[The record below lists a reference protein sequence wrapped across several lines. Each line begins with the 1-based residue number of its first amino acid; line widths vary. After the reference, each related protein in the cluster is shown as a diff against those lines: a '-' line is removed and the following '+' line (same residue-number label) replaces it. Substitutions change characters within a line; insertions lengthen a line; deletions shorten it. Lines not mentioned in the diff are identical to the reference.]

1 MDDDKEKSDKGND
14 GETVRGGAIMKSKAF
29 QVAKWEFME
38 KVKSKA
44 FIISLILMPIIIG
57 AMAILPAV
65 FASKTDN
72 ESVQIGI
79 IDGTQKL
86 ARPLGEKL
94 EREYR
99 LKNDQPNYILRNI
112 SFGKSIEEAR
122 AEGAQLVT
130 SNALEGYFSIPAT
143 VFDSGK
149 VEYRAKNVGN
159 FKVQE
164 RFSRAIEQVITEMRL
179 SSRGLD
185 AALIRKLTARVEIKQ
200 IKLSEKGEES
210 ESSFGETFAKSYIGL
225 LMLIFMV
232 LTSGQLL
239 VRSMVEEKSNRVI
252 EVLLSS
258 CTPRDMMIG
267 KILGLSG
274 LGILQMLVYAL
285 MGVALALKT
294 DMNLLQPEYFAFTLV
309 YAILGYVFYAA
320 IFVAAGSPATT
331 EQEAQQI
338 TAYISMLMVTPF
350 ALMMLVMQNPNSL
363 IVKVLSYIPLL
374 TPSIMVLRISIQ
386 MPSMWEIL
394 ATIVLMI
401 ISTAVMMWIAGKIFR
416 IAILSYGKR
425 PTLPELFRWI
435 FEK

>member
-1 MDDDKEKSDKGND
+1 
-14 GETVRGGAIMKSKAF
+14 MKSKAF
-29 QVAKWEFME
+29 QVALWEFME

-44 FIISLILMPIIIG
+44 FIISLVLMPIIIG
-57 AMAILPAV
+57 AMAILPAI
-65 FASKTDN
+65 FASKADN
-72 ESVQIGI
+72 EPIRIGI

-86 ARPLGEKL
+86 VQPLGEKL
-94 EREYR
+94 DREFR

-112 SFGKSIEEAR
+112 SLEGTLEEAR
-122 AEGAQLVT
+122 AEGARLVA
-130 SNALEGYFSIPAT
+130 SDALEGFFSIPAT

-149 VEYRAKNVGN
+149 VEYRTKNVGN

-179 SSRGLD
+179 SSHGLD
-185 AALIRKLTARVEIKQ
+185 AALIRKLTARVEIRP
-200 IKLSEKGEES
+200 IKISEKGEES

-285 MGVALALKT
+285 MGIALALKT
-294 DMNLLQPEYFAFTLV
+294 DMNLLQPEYFAFTMV

-338 TAYISMLMVTPF
+338 TAYISMLMVAPF

-363 IVKVLSYIPLL
+363 IVKVLSYIPVL

-394 ATIVLMI
+394 ATIALMI
-401 ISTAVMMWIAGKIFR
+401 LSTAAMMWIAGKIFR
-416 IAILSYGKR
+416 VAILSYGKR
-425 PTLPELFRWI
+425 PTLPELFRWVRD
-435 FEK
+435 K

>member
-1 MDDDKEKSDKGND
+1 
-14 GETVRGGAIMKSKAF
+14 MKSKAIKIA
-29 QVAKWEFME
+29 VWEFME

-57 AMAILPAV
+57 AFAILPAIFV
-65 FASKTDN
+65 SKADD

-79 IDGTQKL
+79 VDGTQKL
-86 ARPLGEKL
+86 IQPLSQNLDRK
-94 EREYR
+94 YR
-99 LKNDQPNYILRNI
+99 LKNNQPIYILRNI
-112 SFGKSIEEAR
+112 SPGSSLEEGR
-122 AEGAQLVT
+122 TEGTMLVA
-130 SNALEGYFSIPAT
+130 SDAIEGYIFIPAG
-143 VFDSGK
+143 VFDSGR
-149 VEYRAKNVGN
+149 VEYRTKNVGN

-179 SSRGLD
+179 SSHGID
-185 AALIRKLTARVEIKQ
+185 TALVRKLTARVEIIP
-200 IKLSEKGEES
+200 IKISKKGEES

-225 LMLIFMV
+225 LMLIFMI

-258 CTPRDMMIG
+258 CRPRDIMIG

-274 LGILQMLVYAL
+274 LGVLQMLVYAS

-320 IFVAAGSPATT
+320 IFVAAGSPAAT

-338 TAYISMLMVTPF
+338 TAYISMFMIAPF
-350 ALMMLVMQNPNSL
+350 ALMMLVLQNPNSL
-363 IVKVLSYIPLL
+363 IVKILSYIPVL
-374 TPSIMVLRISIQ
+374 TPSIMVLRVSIQ
-386 MPSMWEIL
+386 MPSIWEIL
-394 ATIVLMI
+394 ATIILMI
-401 ISTAVMMWIAGKIFR
+401 VSIAVMMWIAGKIFR

-425 PTLPELFRWI
+425 PTLVELFRWVR
-435 FEK
+435 EK

>member
-1 MDDDKEKSDKGND
+1 
-14 GETVRGGAIMKSKAF
+14 MKSKAF
-29 QVAKWEFME
+29 QVALWEFME

-44 FIISLILMPIIIG
+44 FIISLVLMPIIIG
-57 AMAILPAV
+57 AMAILPAI
-65 FASKTDN
+65 FASKADN
-72 ESVQIGI
+72 EPIRIGI

-86 ARPLGEKL
+86 VQPLGEKL
-94 EREYR
+94 DREFR

-112 SFGKSIEEAR
+112 SLEGTLEEAR
-122 AEGAQLVT
+122 AEGARLVA
-130 SNALEGYFSIPAT
+130 SDALEGFFSIPAT

-149 VEYRAKNVGN
+149 VEYRTKNVGN

-179 SSRGLD
+179 SSHGLD
-185 AALIRKLTARVEIKQ
+185 AALIRKLTARVEIRP
-200 IKLSEKGEES
+200 IKISEKGEES

-285 MGVALALKT
+285 MGIALALKT
-294 DMNLLQPEYFAFTLV
+294 DMNLLQPEYFAFTMV

-338 TAYISMLMVTPF
+338 TAYISMLMEAPF

-363 IVKVLSYIPLL
+363 IVKVLSYIPVL

-394 ATIVLMI
+394 ATIALMI
-401 ISTAVMMWIAGKIFR
+401 LSTAAMMWIAGKIFR
-416 IAILSYGKR
+416 VAILSYGKR
-425 PTLPELFRWI
+425 PTLPELFRWVR
-435 FEK
+435 EK

>member
-1 MDDDKEKSDKGND
+1 
-14 GETVRGGAIMKSKAF
+14 MKSKAL
-29 QVAKWEFME
+29 QVALWEFME

-44 FIISLILMPIIIG
+44 FIISLVLMPVITG
-57 AMAILPAV
+57 AMVILPAL
-65 FASKTDN
+65 FASKTDD
-72 ESVQIGI
+72 ESIQIGI

-86 ARPLGEKL
+86 VQSLGEKL
-94 EREYR
+94 DREFR

-112 SFGKSIEEAR
+112 SVGKSLEEAR
-122 AEGAQLVT
+122 AEGARLVA
-130 SNALEGYFSIPAT
+130 SDALEGYFSIPAT

-149 VEYRAKNVGN
+149 VEYRSKNVGN

-185 AALIRKLTARVEIKQ
+185 AALVQKLTARVEIKP
-200 IKLSEKGEES
+200 IKISEKGTES
-210 ESSFGETFAKSYIGL
+210 ESSFGETLAKSYIGL
-225 LMLIFMV
+225 FMLIFMV

-274 LGILQMLVYAL
+274 LGILQMFVYAL
-285 MGVALALKT
+285 IGIALALKT

-338 TAYISMLMVTPF
+338 TAYISMLMVAPL
-350 ALMMLVMQNPNSL
+350 ALVMLVLQNPNSL
-363 IVKVLSYIPLL
+363 IVKVLSYIPVL
-374 TPSIMVLRISIQ
+374 TPSVMVLRVSIQ

-394 ATIVLMI
+394 ATITLMVV
-401 ISTAVMMWIAGKIFR
+401 STVVMMWVAGKIFR

-425 PTLPELFRWI
+425 PTLSELFRWVC
-435 FEK
+435 EK